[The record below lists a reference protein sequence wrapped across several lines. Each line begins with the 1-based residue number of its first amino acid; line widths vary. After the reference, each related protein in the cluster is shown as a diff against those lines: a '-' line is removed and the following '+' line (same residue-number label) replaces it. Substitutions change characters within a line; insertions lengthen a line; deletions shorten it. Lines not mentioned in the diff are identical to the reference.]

1 MKMSRTGIL
10 LLTVFLSVAIGFG
23 QDIKPSV
30 KAAGRD
36 GLKLPIESFSLKDGS
51 LAEMQFFIVKGNKP
65 ARASDGTYELMDG
78 SNIVVQNGKV
88 KTWLKPKEEVKIGAG
103 GCNFCLKDGTPT
115 ETRSIIIRGGT
126 NTPASDGVYELHDGS
141 RIQVQG
147 GKVKNLVPIDSF
159 EGTKK

>member
-1 MKMSRTGIL
+1 LKRRRNTIKMSRTGIL

-65 ARASDGTYELMDG
+65 ARASDGT
-78 SNIVVQNGKV
+78 
-88 KTWLKPKEEVKIGAG
+88 
-103 GCNFCLKDGTPT
+103 
-115 ETRSIIIRGGT
+115 
-126 NTPASDGVYELHDGS
+126 
-141 RIQVQG
+141 
-147 GKVKNLVPIDSF
+147 
-159 EGTKK
+159 